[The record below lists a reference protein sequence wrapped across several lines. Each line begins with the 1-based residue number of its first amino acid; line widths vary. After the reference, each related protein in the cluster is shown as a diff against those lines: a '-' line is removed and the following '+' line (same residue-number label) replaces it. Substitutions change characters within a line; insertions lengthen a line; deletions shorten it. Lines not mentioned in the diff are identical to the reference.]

1 MTSFVAPA
9 HQVIDFTRDLTLYH
23 SAAGELIRLA
33 RQSPAG
39 LSCLQRLKSTHA
51 TTGLIEW
58 SERIDDGVLILVA
71 APCAAMTDL
80 IIELRTGAAETEG
93 HAHDRA

>member
-1 MTSFVAPA
+1 MTAPA
-9 HQVIDFTRDLTLYH
+9 VIDFTRDMTLYH

-39 LSCLQRLKSTHA
+39 LSCLQRLKSNHA
-51 TTGLIEW
+51 ATGLIEW
-58 SERIDDGVLILVA
+58 SERIDCGALVLVA

-80 IIELRTGAAETEG
+80 IIELRSGAASTG
-93 HAHDRA
+93 GNFHDRA